1 MMNSRIHLRLVP
13 EHNNQINKE
22 AVLRD
27 CSYYYGRYLHSSD
40 LGDAIRHTPMVKFP
54 A

>member
-1 MMNSRIHLRLVP
+1 MHSASSKP

-27 CSYYYGRYLHSSD
+27 RSYYSGRYVPTSESVPPENSREVEND
-40 LGDAIRHTPMVKFP
+40 S
-54 A
+54 